1 MATRDLSGAKSP
13 RQRPRAAQS
22 AVSAITPT
30 AGAMCVVGVG
40 ASAGGLDAC
49 KRLLG
54 SLPEFPGMAFVLVQ
68 HLDPTHHSMLSELLA
83 TATKMHVQEAIDG
96 VAVLAN
102 HVYVIPPGKYLSLV
116 QGVLRLSVPAARHGA
131 RMPFD
136 FLLQA
141 LAASAGPR
149 AVCVILSGSGADGAV
164 GAQAIKSAGGVVIAQ
179 DPEEAG
185 YDGMPRNAIATGAV
199 DFVLPVD
206 KISKKL
212 VDHQRQLESPT
223 SNSGLSR
230 IVALLRAQTPHDFTL
245 YKPGT
250 LDRRIA
256 RRMGI
261 AGIAAND
268 HDRYLAMLGTDT
280 KERDLLAADLLI
292 NVTSFFRDPKIF
304 ENLAATIIPELVR
317 NGGLDKPIRIWVA
330 GCSTGEETYSLAM
343 LFQEQV
349 ATAGKS
355 VKLQVFASDVDA
367 QAVATA
373 REGLY
378 PLTIATHVSAARLQR
393 FFTKEENGYRI
404 SSDLRGCVVFAVQ
417 DVLSDPPF
425 SKLDLI
431 SCRNLLIYLR
441 PEAQAR
447 IISIFDFALHKDAF
461 LLLGSAETVSGN
473 DGRFSLVSKPARLY
487 RKIKQ
492 NRPGDAQ
499 FSAPEV
505 GLTRNMVRPLS
516 PRLSTRL
523 VDKAEVCRRLVL
535 ECYAP
540 AAILIDQRLECLY
553 STGPTALYLRV
564 APGYP
569 TNNLLE
575 LMGPALRARAKAA
588 INKSIAD
595 NARVIVSGGR
605 ILRDGIGTAF
615 NIDVRPVPN
624 SDEREFLVCF
634 IDELKPDPKSTSISK
649 PNVTHD
655 SELERELEETRAE
668 LRHAV
673 RSLEL
678 SSEERNII
686 NEEALSVN
694 EEYQSTNEELLTS
707 KEELQS
713 LNEELTA
720 LNIQLQETLDRSRT
734 TSSDLQNVLYSTDVA
749 TLFLDVKLNIR
760 FFTPATRSLFAII
773 PTDIGRSLADFQ
785 SLAADTT
792 LAEDARSVLRNSS
805 PIEREIVTGEDVW
818 FLRRVQPYKAHDQS
832 VEGVVI
838 TFTDITERKAAKSAL
853 VEARLDAERANLT
866 KSRFLAAASH
876 DLRQPLQSLVL
887 LNGLLTKVVDAPTVD
902 RRAAHKLVRRV
913 DDTMGTMTG
922 ILNTLLDI
930 NQIDAGI
937 VRANPVSFPINDLML
952 RIYDEFEYIGEARG
966 LSLRMIPSSLTVYTD
981 PALLEQMIR
990 NLVSN
995 ALKYTNAG
1003 RVLFGCRRHGSTL
1016 SVEVWDTGKGIPDH
1030 ELAAIFNEYHQLDN
1044 AARERSRGLG
1054 LGLAIVKRLGD
1065 LLENPVGV
1073 RSVIGKGSVFTIT
1086 IPLRPMAGT
1095 AAARDEVEKPV
1106 LNGLAVQAR
1115 HAGSIMIVEDDQTIR
1130 ELLEIYLREEG
1141 YQTAIAADGAAAL
1154 AVVSAGKF
1162 RPDLIL
1168 ADYNL
1173 PDAMNGL
1180 QVTSKLRAI
1189 LKRQAPVIILTGDIS
1204 TETLREISL
1213 EDCAQLNKPMK
1224 LADLTAL
1231 IEKMMPEIQAE
1242 RATDTAV
1249 SGPTIFI
1256 VDDDAEVRDMMRAVL
1271 EDDGQKVQSFAS
1283 CEAFL
1288 IAYEPGRAGCLL
1300 VDGYLPGM
1308 DGLELLQKLGLNG
1321 NKIPSIMITGHG
1333 DLKMAVN
1340 AMKAGASDFLEK
1352 PVNRPQLLAA
1362 IDRALEQSSD
1372 TAKLLINRENAIAQ
1386 IALLTNR
1393 QRQIMER
1400 ILEGEPNK
1408 SIAADLGISQRT
1420 VENHRASIMVK
1431 TGTKSLPALARM
1443 AMTALGGEARK

>member
-1 MATRDLSGAKSP
+1 MAPRDPSAGTPPRLRPSATRA
-13 RQRPRAAQS
+13 
-22 AVSAITPT
+22 AVSSIWPT
-30 AGAMCVVGVG
+30 AGGMCVVGVG

-68 HLDPTHHSMLSELLA
+68 HLDPTHHSMLAELLA

-102 HVYVIPPGKYLSLV
+102 HVYVIPSGKYLSLV
-116 QGVLRLSVPAARHGA
+116 QGVLRLSAPSARHGA

-136 FLLQA
+136 FLLQG

-149 AVCVILSGSGADGAV
+149 AICVILSGTGADGSI
-164 GAQAIKSAGGVVIAQ
+164 GAQAIKSAGGLVIAQ
-179 DPEEAG
+179 DPDEAG
-185 YDGMPRNAIATGAV
+185 YDGMPRSAIATGAV
-199 DFVLPVD
+199 DFVLPID
-206 KISKKL
+206 KIPEKL
-212 VDHQRQLESPT
+212 VDHQKRLESPA
-223 SNSGLSR
+223 SQSGLSR
-230 IVALLRAQTPHDFTL
+230 IIALLRAQTPHDFTL

-256 RRMGI
+256 RRMGR
-261 AGIAAND
+261 AGIAADD
-268 HDRYLAMLGTDT
+268 HDKYLAMLGTDT

-304 ENLAATIIPELVR
+304 ENLAVTIIPELVR
-317 NGGLDKPIRIWVA
+317 NAGLDKPIRIWIA

-343 LFQEQV
+343 LFQEQIAV
-349 ATAGKS
+349 AGNS

-373 REGLY
+373 REGFY
-378 PLTIATHVSAARLQR
+378 PLTIATDVSAARLQK

-431 SCRNLLIYLR
+431 SCRNLLIYLC
-441 PEAQAR
+441 PEAQLK
-447 IISIFDFALHKDAF
+447 IISIFDFALHKDAY

-473 DGRFSLVSKPARLY
+473 DGRFSLISKPARLY

-492 NRPGDAQ
+492 SRPGEPQ
-499 FSAPEV
+499 FSTPEA
-505 GLTRNMVRPLS
+505 GLARNVVRPLP

-553 STGPTALYLRV
+553 STGPTASYLRV

-575 LMGPALRARAKAA
+575 LMGPALRACAKAA
-588 INKSIAD
+588 INKSITD
-595 NARVIVSGGR
+595 NVRVIVPGGR
-605 ILRDGIGTAF
+605 ILRDGVGTTF
-615 NIDVRPVPN
+615 NLDVRPVPN

-634 IDELKPDPKSTSISK
+634 IDQLKQDLKSTSTSK
-649 PNVTHD
+649 PSVPRD
-655 SELERELEETRAE
+655 SELERELEETRVE
-668 LRHAV
+668 LQHAV

-678 SSEERNII
+678 SSEERNTI

-749 TLFLDVKLNIR
+749 TLFLDIKLNIR

-773 PTDIGRSLADFQ
+773 PADIGRPLADFR

-792 LAEDARSVLRNSS
+792 LAEDARSVLRNFA
-805 PIEREIVTGEDVW
+805 PIEKEIVTAEDVW
-818 FLRRVQPYKAHDQS
+818 FMRRVQPYKARDQS
-832 VEGVVI
+832 IEGVVV
-838 TFTDITERKAAKSAL
+838 TFIDITERKAITSAL
-853 VEARLDAERANLT
+853 VEARQDAERANLA

-887 LNGLLTKVVDAPTVD
+887 LNGLLTKVVEASTVD
-902 RRAAHKLVRRV
+902 RTAARTLVHRLG
-913 DDTMGTMTG
+913 DAMGTMTG
-922 ILNTLLDI
+922 MLNTLLDI

-937 VRANPVSFPINDLML
+937 IQANRITFPINDLML
-952 RIYDEFEYIGEARG
+952 RIREEFEYIAEARG
-966 LSLRMIPSSLTVYTD
+966 LSLRMIPCSLTVYTD
-981 PALLEQMIR
+981 PVLLEQMMR

-995 ALKYTNAG
+995 ALKYTNTG
-1003 RVLFGCRRHGSTL
+1003 RVLLGCRRHGSTL
-1016 SVEVWDTGKGIPDH
+1016 SLEVWDTGKGIPGH
-1030 ELAAIFNEYHQLDN
+1030 ELTAIFNEYHQLDN
-1044 AARERSRGLG
+1044 AARERSHGLG

-1065 LLENPVGV
+1065 LLENQVKV
-1073 RSVIGKGSVFTIT
+1073 RSVVGKGSVFTIT
-1086 IPLRPMAGT
+1086 VPLRLMED
-1095 AAARDEVEKPV
+1095 AAASPNEVEPPV
-1106 LNGLAVQAR
+1106 LNWVAVQKPHVGA
-1115 HAGSIMIVEDDQTIR
+1115 IMIIEDDQTIR
-1130 ELLEIYLREEG
+1130 ELLEVFLREEG
-1141 YQTAIAADGAAAL
+1141 YQTASASDGAAAL
-1154 AVVSAGKF
+1154 LAVSTGKF

-1180 QVTSKLRAI
+1180 QVTYRLRAI
-1189 LKRQAPVIILTGDIS
+1189 LKRQIPVIILTGDIS

-1213 EDCAQLNKPMK
+1213 QGCAQLNKPMK
-1224 LADLTAL
+1224 LAELTTL
-1231 IEKMMPEIQAE
+1231 IEKTMPEVQVEPANDI
-1242 RATDTAV
+1242 AV
-1249 SGPTIFI
+1249 IGPTIFI
-1256 VDDDAEVRDMMRAVL
+1256 VDDDVEVCDMMRTVL
-1271 EDDGQKVQSFAS
+1271 EDAGHKVQSFAS
-1283 CEAFL
+1283 CEAFMV
-1288 IAYEPGRAGCLL
+1288 AYHPGIAGCLL

-1308 DGLELLQKLGLNG
+1308 NGLELLKILKDGANGL
-1321 NKIPSIMITGHG
+1321 PSIMITGHG
-1333 DLKMAVN
+1333 DLKMAVE

-1362 IDRALEQSSD
+1362 IVHALEQSVDS
-1372 TAKLLINRENAIAQ
+1372 AKLLANREGAIAQ
-1386 IALLTNR
+1386 MSSLTNR
-1393 QRQIMER
+1393 QRQIMD
-1400 ILEGEPNK
+1400 LVLAGEPSKN
-1408 SIAADLGISQRT
+1408 IAADLGISQRT
-1420 VENHRASIMVK
+1420 VENHRASIMAK

-1443 AMTALGGEARK
+1443 SMTARGGAVLK

>member
-1 MATRDLSGAKSP
+1 
-13 RQRPRAAQS
+13 
-22 AVSAITPT
+22 
-30 AGAMCVVGVG
+30 VVGVG

-49 KRLLG
+49 KMLLG
-54 SLPEFPGMAFVLVQ
+54 TLPDFPGMAFVLVQ
-68 HLDPTHHSMLSELLA
+68 HLDPTHHSMLADLLA
-83 TATKMHVQEAIDG
+83 TATKMRVQEAIDG

-116 QGVLRLSVPAARHGA
+116 QGVLRLSAPPALRGA
-131 RMPFD
+131 RLPFD
-136 FLLQA
+136 FLLQG
-141 LAASAGPR
+141 LATSAGQR
-149 AVCVILSGSGADGAV
+149 AVCIILSGSGADGAV
-164 GAQAIKSAGGVVIAQ
+164 GAQAVKSAGGLVIAQ
-179 DPEEAG
+179 DPDEAA
-185 YDGMPRNAIATGAV
+185 YDGMPRSAIATGAV
-199 DFVLPVD
+199 EFVLPIE
-206 KISKKL
+206 KIAKKL
-212 VDHQRQLESPT
+212 ADHQKRLESPAPQ
-223 SNSGLSR
+223 SGLSR

-261 AGIAAND
+261 AGIAADD
-268 HDRYLAMLGTDT
+268 HDRYSTMLGTDT

-304 ENLAATIIPELVR
+304 EYLAVTIIPELVR
-317 NGGLDKPIRIWVA
+317 NASLDKPIRIWVA

-343 LFQEQV
+343 LFQEQISAV
-349 ATAGKS
+349 GNS

-367 QAVATA
+367 QTVAMA
-373 REGLY
+373 REGFY
-378 PLTIATHVSAARLQR
+378 PLTIATHLSAARLKK

-404 SSDLRGCVVFAVQ
+404 SSDLRSCVVFAVQ

-441 PEAQAR
+441 PEAQVK
-447 IISIFDFALHKDAF
+447 IISIFDFALHKDAY
-461 LLLGSAETVSGN
+461 LLLGSAETVAGN

-492 NRPGDAQ
+492 SRPGEIQ
-499 FSAPEV
+499 FSVPEV
-505 GLTRNMVRPLS
+505 GLARNMVRPI
-516 PRLSTRL
+516 PPQLSTRL
-523 VDKAEVCRRLVL
+523 ADKAEICRRLVL

-540 AAILIDQRLECLY
+540 AAVLIDRQLECLY
-553 STGPTALYLRV
+553 SIGPTALYLRV

-569 TNNLLE
+569 TNNLLA

-605 ILRDGIGTAF
+605 ILRDGVGTTF

-624 SDEREFLVCF
+624 SDEGEFLICF
-634 IDELKPDPKSTSISK
+634 IDQLKQNQKSNPTSK
-649 PNVTHD
+649 PSVPHD

-668 LRHAV
+668 LQHAV

-678 SSEERNII
+678 SSEERNTI

-749 TLFLDVKLNIR
+749 TLFLDIKLNIR

-773 PTDIGRSLADFQ
+773 PADIGRPLVDFQ
-785 SLAADTT
+785 SLATDTT
-792 LAEDARSVLRNSS
+792 LAEDARSVLRNFK
-805 PIEREIVTGEDVW
+805 PVEKEIVTADGVW
-818 FLRRVQPYKAHDQS
+818 FMRRVQPYKAHDQS

-853 VEARLDAERANLT
+853 VEARLDAERANLA

-902 RRAAHKLVRRV
+902 RGAAQMLVHRV
-913 DDTMGTMTG
+913 DDTMGAMTD

-937 VRANPVSFPINDLML
+937 VQANPVSFPINDIMR
-952 RIYDEFEYIGEARG
+952 RIYDEFEYIAETRG
-966 LSLRMIPSSLTVYTD
+966 ISLRMIPCGLTVYTD

-995 ALKYTNAG
+995 ALKYTNMG
-1003 RVLFGCRRHGSTL
+1003 RVLLGCRRRGSTL

-1030 ELAAIFNEYHQLDN
+1030 ELSAIFNEYHQLDN

-1065 LLENPVGV
+1065 LLGNQVRV

-1086 IPLRPMAGT
+1086 VPLQLMEGT
-1095 AAARDEVEKPV
+1095 TASHNEAEPPILDEVDIQKPHV
-1106 LNGLAVQAR
+1106 GA
-1115 HAGSIMIVEDDQTIR
+1115 IMVVEDDQAIR
-1130 ELLEIYLREEG
+1130 ELLEIFLREEG
-1141 YQTAIAADGAAAL
+1141 FQIATAADGAGAVAA
-1154 AVVSAGKF
+1154 VSKGKF
-1162 RPDLIL
+1162 QPDLIL

-1180 QVTSKLRAI
+1180 QVTHQLRAI
-1189 LKRQAPVIILTGDIS
+1189 LNRQTPVIILTGDIS
-1204 TETLREISL
+1204 AQTLREISL
-1213 EDCAQLNKPMK
+1213 QDCAQLNKPMR

-1231 IEKMMPEIQAE
+1231 IERMMPEVQAE
-1242 RATDTAV
+1242 PANDTAV
-1249 SGPTIFI
+1249 LGPTIFI
-1256 VDDDAEVRDMMRAVL
+1256 VDDDREVRYMMRAVL

-1288 IAYEPGRAGCLL
+1288 LAYQRGHVGCLL

-1308 DGLELLQKLGLNG
+1308 DGLELLQKLGSDV
-1321 NKIPSIMITGHG
+1321 NKLRPIMITGHG
-1333 DLKMAVN
+1333 DLKMAVE
-1340 AMKAGASDFLEK
+1340 AMKAGAADFLEK

-1362 IDRALEQSSD
+1362 VVRALGQSVDS
-1372 TAKLLINRENAIAQ
+1372 AKLSSNREDAIAQ
-1386 IALLTNR
+1386 MASLTNR
-1393 QRQIMER
+1393 QRQIMD
-1400 ILEGEPNK
+1400 LVLAGEPSKN
-1408 SIAADLGISQRT
+1408 IAADLGISQRT

-1431 TGTKSLPALARM
+1431 TGAKSLPALARM
-1443 AMTALGGEARK
+1443 AMTARSGAVH